1 MPPSPSP
8 DAARI
13 LTTSPETLLASCRAD
28 MERARA
34 GVAELHRLAA
44 GDDAIATLQA
54 YDDAM
59 AALSDAA
66 ARASVCRNAHPSQAM
81 RDAADQCEQEVDALA
96 TELSL
101 DRHLYDALAPLAL
114 DGADEA
120 TRYLLHKSLRDLRRA
135 GVDKDDATRA
145 RVKQLREE
153 LLKIGQEFG
162 KNIKDDVRTLTID
175 AAELDGLPD
184 DFKAAHKPGRDGK
197 VTITTDN
204 TDYIPFITY
213 AKSASAREALWRLY
227 RLRGHPKN
235 LEVLSRMLEKRFTLA
250 HLLGYANWA
259 AYATE
264 DKMIGSAEHAAEFIA
279 RISAASEARAR
290 RDYEQLLSRKQ
301 KDTPAAEAVAAW
313 DSAYYQERVMA
324 ESYGF
329 DSQAIRP
336 YFEYSRVKA
345 GILDIT
351 ARMFAI
357 TYRRVSN
364 APVWHEE
371 VEAYDVL
378 EDDRVVGRI
387 YLDMHP
393 REGKYKHYAQFTL
406 QSGVDGKRLPE
417 GVLMCNFPRPPKE
430 EAEPRL
436 GTSSAPLADELSGP
450 QSPALMEHGSVR
462 TFFHEFGHLL
472 HHVLGGRTRWAAQ
485 SGVATEWDFVEA
497 PSQMLEEWIW
507 DLPTLQT
514 FARHYRTG
522 EPLPAELLARARAA
536 DEYGKG
542 LWVRQQMFY
551 AATSLEFHAR
561 DPHGL
566 DTTRLMAE
574 LQDRYTPF
582 KYVEGT
588 YFHESFGHLDG
599 YSAIYY
605 TYMWS
610 LVIAKDLF
618 SVFKHEGLL
627 NPAPAL
633 RYRRAVL
640 EPGGSKPAAELVRDF
655 LGRDYDFSAYQA
667 WLDAGA

>member
-1 MPPSPSP
+1 MPTSLPPP
-8 DAARI
+8 DAARVLVGTPDQLI
-13 LTTSPETLLASCRAD
+13 AACRAD
-28 MERARA
+28 MQRAKQGIALLYGMTAPRDP
-34 GVAELHRLAA
+34 AA
-44 GDDAIATLQA
+44 ALQA
-54 YDDAM
+54 YDEAM
-59 AALSDAA
+59 GALGDAA
-66 ARASVCRNAHPSQAM
+66 ARASVCRNAHPDHKM

-101 DRHLYDALAPLAL
+101 DRGVYDTLAAIDV
-114 DGADEA
+114 DGADAA
-120 TRYLLHKSLRDLRRA
+120 TKYYVQKTLRDLRRA

-153 LLKIGQEFG
+153 LLRIGQEFG
-162 KNIKDDVRTLTID
+162 KNIKDDVRTLKID
-175 AAELDGLPD
+175 AADLDGLPD
-184 DFKAAHKPGRDGK
+184 DFKQQHKPGPDGK
-197 VTITTDN
+197 ITITTDN
-204 TDYIPFITY
+204 TDYIPFVTY
-213 AKSASAREALWRLY
+213 AKSGKAREELWRLY

-235 LEVLSRMLEKRFTLA
+235 LDVLSRMLEKRHELA
-250 HLLGYANWA
+250 TLLGYPNWA

-264 DKMIGSAEHAAEFIA
+264 DKMIGSQKSAADFIA
-279 RISAASEARAR
+279 RIATASAKRAE
-290 RDYEQLLSRKQ
+290 RDYAQLLKRKQ
-301 KDTPAAEAVAAW
+301 KDDPTAQNVSAW

-324 ESYGF
+324 EEYGF
-329 DSQAIRP
+329 DSQAMRA
-336 YFEYSRVKA
+336 YFEYERVKK
-345 GILDIT
+345 GVLDIT
-351 ARMFAI
+351 ARMFGI
-357 TYRRVSN
+357 EYRKVDG
-364 APVWHEE
+364 ATVWHED
-371 VEAYDVL
+371 VDAYDVVEGGRL
-378 EDDRVVGRI
+378 LGRI

-406 QSGVDGKRLPE
+406 ANGAEGRRLPE
-417 GVLMCNFPRPPKE
+417 GVLMCNFPRPGKKE
-430 EAEPRL
+430 AGGE
-436 GTSSAPLADELSGP
+436 
-450 QSPALMEHGSVR
+450 PALMEHGSVR

-472 HHVLGGRTRWAAQ
+472 HHVLGGHTRWVGQ

-507 DLPTLQT
+507 DLETLQT
-514 FARHYRTG
+514 FARHWQTG
-522 EPLPAELLARARAA
+522 EPLPAELLTRARAA

-561 DPHGL
+561 DPRGL

-618 SVFKHEGLL
+618 SVFKREGLL
-627 NPAPAL
+627 NAAPAR
-633 RYRRAVL
+633 RYRRAIL
-640 EPGGSKPAAELVRDF
+640 EAGGSKPAAELVRDF
-655 LGRDYDFSAYQA
+655 LGREYDFSAYQQ

>member
-1 MPPSPSP
+1 MSNLPPP
-8 DAARI
+8 DAARVLI
-13 LTTSPETLLASCRAD
+13 TSPEELLAACRAD
-28 MERARA
+28 MERARGCVAALYARA
-34 GVAELHRLAA
+34 GG
-44 GDDAIATLQA
+44 GDALATLQA
-54 YDDAM
+54 YDDAQ

-66 ARASVCRNAHPSQAM
+66 ARASVCRNAHPAQPM

-101 DRHLYDALAPLAL
+101 DRRIYDALAPLEL
-114 DGADEA
+114 TDGDAA
-120 TRYLLHKSLRDLRRA
+120 TRFLLRKSLRDLRRA

-162 KNIKDDVRTLTID
+162 KNIKDDVRTLSID
-175 AAELDGLPD
+175 PAELDGLPD

-213 AKSASAREALWRLY
+213 AKSESAREALWRLY

-235 LEVLSRMLEKRFTLA
+235 LAVLQRMLEKRWELA
-250 HLLGYANWA
+250 RLLGYANWA

-264 DKMIGSAEHAAEFIA
+264 DKMIGSAEHAADFIA
-279 RISAASEARAR
+279 RISGASKGRAE
-290 RDYEQLLSRKQ
+290 RDYATLLERKR
-301 KDTPAAEAVAAW
+301 KDAPTAEAVAAW

-324 ESYGF
+324 ENYGF

-336 YFEYSRVKA
+336 YFEYTRVKQ

-351 ARMFAI
+351 AQMFGI
-357 TYRRVSN
+357 SY
-364 APVWHEE
+364 APVRDAPLWHPE
-371 VEAYDVL
+371 VEAYDVV
-378 EDDRVVGRI
+378 EDGRVVGRI

-406 QSGVDGKRLPE
+406 ASGVASKRLPE
-417 GVLMCNFPRPPKE
+417 GVLMCNFPRPSV
-430 EAEPRL
+430 EAGE
-436 GTSSAPLADELSGP
+436 
-450 QSPALMEHGSVR
+450 PALMEHGAVR

-507 DLPTLQT
+507 DLGTLQT
-514 FARHYRTG
+514 FARHHRTG
-522 EPLPAELLARARAA
+522 EPLPAELLARAKAA

-561 DPHGL
+561 DPEGL

-618 SVFKHEGLL
+618 SVFQREGLL
-627 NPAPAL
+627 NAAPAQ

-655 LGRDYDFSAYQA
+655 LGRDYDFTAYQA

>member
-1 MPPSPSP
+1 MSTLPPP
-8 DAARI
+8 DAARV
-13 LTTSPETLLASCRAD
+13 LTATPEELLAACRAD

-34 GVAELHRLAA
+34 RIAALHDLSGGADRLAV
-44 GDDAIATLQA
+44 LQA
-54 YDDAM
+54 YDDAQ

-66 ARASVCRNAHPSQAM
+66 ARASVCRNAHPAQAM
-81 RDAADQCEQEVDALA
+81 RDVADQCEQEVDALA

-101 DRHLYDALAPLAL
+101 DRRIYDALAPLDREGL
-114 DGADEA
+114 DGA
-120 TRYLLHKSLRDLRRA
+120 TRYLLDKSLRDLRRA

-162 KNIKDDVRTLTID
+162 KNIKDDVRTLSID
-175 AAELDGLPD
+175 PAELDGLPD
-184 DFKAAHKPGRDGK
+184 DFKAAHKPGKDGK

-213 AKSASAREALWRLY
+213 AKSESAREALWRLY

-235 LEVLSRMLEKRFTLA
+235 LAVLSRMLEKRWELA
-250 HLLGYANWA
+250 LLLGYASWA

-264 DKMIGSAEHAAEFIA
+264 DKMIGSAEHAADFIA
-279 RISAASEARAR
+279 RIAAASEKRAE
-290 RDYEQLLSRKQ
+290 RDYAQLLARKR
-301 KDTPAAEAVAAW
+301 KDSPTASAVSAW
-313 DSAYYQERVMA
+313 DSAFYQERVMA

-336 YFEYSRVKA
+336 YFEYSRVKQ

-351 ARMFAI
+351 ARMFGI
-357 TYRRVSN
+357 SYSRVGN
-364 APVWHEE
+364 APLWHPE
-371 VEAYDVL
+371 VEAYDVV
-378 EDDRVVGRI
+378 EDGRTVGRI

-406 QSGVDGKRLPE
+406 ASGVGGQRLPE
-417 GVLMCNFPRPPKE
+417 GVLMCNFPRPAE
-430 EAEPRL
+430 E
-436 GTSSAPLADELSGP
+436 
-450 QSPALMEHGSVR
+450 PALMEHGSVR

-507 DLPTLQT
+507 DLATLQT
-514 FARHYRTG
+514 FARHHETG
-522 EPLPAELLARARAA
+522 EPLPAELLQRAKAA

-561 DPHGL
+561 DPNGL

-588 YFHESFGHLDG
+588 YFQESFGHLDG

-618 SVFKHEGLL
+618 SVFQREGLL
-627 NPAPAL
+627 NPVPAQ

-640 EPGGSKPAAELVRDF
+640 EAGGTKPAAQLVHDF

-667 WLDAGA
+667 WLDAG

>member
-1 MPPSPSP
+1 MDSLPPP
-8 DAARI
+8 DAARV
-13 LTTSPETLLASCRAD
+13 LVSSPETLLETCRAD
-28 MERARA
+28 MARARERIA
-34 GVAELHRLAA
+34 DLHRVAA
-44 GDDAIATLQA
+44 GKAADTFAALTA

-59 AALSDAA
+59 AALGDAA
-66 ARASVCRNAHPSQAM
+66 ARASVCRNAHPEQAM

-101 DRHLYDALAPLAL
+101 DRKIYDALAALAI
-114 DGADEA
+114 DGADAA
-120 TRYLLHKSLRDLRRA
+120 TKYLHHKSLRDLRRS
-135 GVDKDDATRA
+135 GVDKDDATRT
-145 RVKQLREE
+145 RVKMLREE

-162 KNIKDDVRTLTID
+162 KNIKDDVRTLELD
-175 AAELDGLPD
+175 ASELDGLPD
-184 DFKAAHKPGRDGK
+184 DFKAAHKPNAAGK
-197 VTITTDN
+197 ITITTDN
-204 TDYIPFITY
+204 TDYIPFVTY
-213 AKSASAREALWRLY
+213 AKSAAAREKLWRLY

-235 LEVLSRMLEKRFTLA
+235 LDVLSRMLEKRHELA
-250 HLLGYANWA
+250 KLLGYASWA

-264 DKMIGSAEHAAEFIA
+264 DKMIGSAEKAGEFIA
-279 RISAASEARAR
+279 RIAAASEKRAQ
-290 RDYEQLLSRKQ
+290 RDYQQLLARKR
-301 KDTPAAEAVAAW
+301 KDAPGAARVDGW
-313 DSAYYQERVMA
+313 DSAFYQERVMA
-324 ESYGF
+324 EEYGF

-336 YFEYSRVKA
+336 YFEYERVKA

-351 ARMFAI
+351 ARMFGI
-357 TYRRVSN
+357 EYRRISD
-364 APVWHEE
+364 APVWHPD
-371 VEAYDVL
+371 VEAYDVV
-378 EDDRVVGRI
+378 EGGAVVGRI

-393 REGKYKHYAQFTL
+393 RDGKYKHYAQFTL
-406 QSGVDGKRLPE
+406 ASGVAGKRLPE
-417 GVLMCNFPRPPKE
+417 GVLMCNFPRP
-430 EAEPRL
+430 
-436 GTSSAPLADELSGP
+436 TN
-450 QSPALMEHGSVR
+450 QSDGGGDPALMEHGSVR

-514 FARHYRTG
+514 FARHHKTN

-561 DPHGL
+561 DPRGL

-582 KYVEGT
+582 SYVEGT

-618 SVFKHEGLL
+618 SVFKKEGLL
-627 NPAPAL
+627 NPAPAQ
-633 RYRRAVL
+633 RYRRTVL
-640 EPGGSKPAAELVRDF
+640 EPGGSKPAAALVRDF
-655 LGRDYDFSAYQA
+655 LGRDYDFAAYQQ